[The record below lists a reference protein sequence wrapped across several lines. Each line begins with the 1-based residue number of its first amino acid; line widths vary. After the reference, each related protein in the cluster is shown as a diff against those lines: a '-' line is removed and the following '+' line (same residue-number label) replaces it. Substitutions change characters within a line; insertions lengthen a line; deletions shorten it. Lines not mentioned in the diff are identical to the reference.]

1 MSLGAWESPSFSPPL
16 RASVSPSRLPSP
28 SCRVIRTH
36 RGARFKV
43 QTQQDP
49 SLFSPFILPSVLAP
63 CHLFGDISGNM
74 APMLWGPA
82 RLGRGSHQNSLCL
95 MVSPTPNGSPVMQK
109 HPRAPVS
116 SVHVS
121 HVSRVAF
128 LKGSQTRWLG
138 TCRGSRHLPA
148 MGVTDVTCTSVSG
161 MQRLYLGSTPAPE

>member
-95 MVSPTPNGSPVMQK
+95 MVSPHS
-109 HPRAPVS
+109 
-116 SVHVS
+116 
-121 HVSRVAF
+121 
-128 LKGSQTRWLG
+128 
-138 TCRGSRHLPA
+138 
-148 MGVTDVTCTSVSG
+148 
-161 MQRLYLGSTPAPE
+161 QRLPSDAETPPGSSFLCACQPCFQSGFPEGQPNPMVGHLQREPASSSHGSHRRDLHFR